1 MEEKYWVVLKKS
13 RDRRLEDGRCSRET
27 TAVWRSWDAGTLQE
41 VSGKSVT
48 MAAWHLQMR
57 LRDARKLTV
66 HFRQLD
72 TQHEGFLARE
82 DPALLQLGRDSTNP
96 LMARLLHA
104 LFYAPD
110 SINPND
116 APSDAESLKVL
127 DRSPSRNRGSKN
139 FPKTSMFAIIKN
151 ATKVPKFQNSSQV
164 STEVC

>member
-1 MEEKYWVVLKKS
+1 
-13 RDRRLEDGRCSRET
+13 
-27 TAVWRSWDAGTLQE
+27 
-41 VSGKSVT
+41 
-48 MAAWHLQMR
+48 MR

-116 APSDAESLKVL
+116 APSDAESL
-127 DRSPSRNRGSKN
+127 SRNRGSKN
-139 FPKTSMFAIIKN
+139 FPKTRMFAIIKN
-151 ATKVPKFQNSSQV
+151 ATKVPKFLNSSQV